1 MAFCRP
7 STVQVRLRTQHRTT
21 SVRFGVGRPREE
33 LPLFV
38 HHPKGKFKPKQ
49 RQNEIKKEGEE
60 AWREG
65 ILGQFPPTQK
75 IKGLHGRAGAAAGHT
90 SGSLQTDVFIA

>member
-1 MAFCRP
+1 MSF
-7 STVQVRLRTQHRTT
+7 
-21 SVRFGVGRPREE
+21 RFGGGKQREE
-33 LPLFV
+33 LHLFV
-38 HHPKGKFKPKQ
+38 HQPKGKFKPKQ
-49 RQNEIKKEGEE
+49 RQNEIKAKEGEE

-75 IKGLHGRAGAAAGHT
+75 IKGLHGGVETATGHT